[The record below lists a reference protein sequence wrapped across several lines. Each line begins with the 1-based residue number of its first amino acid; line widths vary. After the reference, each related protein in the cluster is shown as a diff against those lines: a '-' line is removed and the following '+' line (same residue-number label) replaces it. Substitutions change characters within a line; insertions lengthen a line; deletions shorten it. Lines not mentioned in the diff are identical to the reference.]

1 MPGRLFRR
9 IWYLLNRRR
18 LEQELER
25 EMAGHRAEMGEPR
38 RFGGALRLRE
48 QAADVW
54 GWGWLDDLWQDL
66 RYGLR
71 QLRRAPG
78 FALVA
83 ILTLAVGIG
92 ANATAF
98 GIVKTILLTELPV
111 PQPGTL
117 RQFAWKGLPRD
128 FSEATFRYL
137 QDHASGF
144 STLTC
149 ITDQST
155 TTLGRGDRYEQAR
168 VVRVS
173 GAFSRTF
180 ASTTAIGRSLTI
192 ADDRAGAP
200 PVAVLSYDAW
210 RRQFG
215 ADPSAAG
222 SVVTVDDV
230 PVTVVGVMPRGFS
243 TAVGRRPPDLWL
255 MMSAPIRQGAAAESS
270 PERTCRIIGRLS
282 PGRPEELTRQESEML
297 LRRSGL
303 PLPLDGEP
311 RRTRGIQQLQLAPVG
326 RGVDELR
333 LDEWAARPNNLAQI
347 GGALFLLLAVLV
359 VPCANVAA
367 MLLARA
373 FTRRQEIVARLA
385 LGASRARLVRQLLT
399 EGALLSVLAGAAGV
413 LLTWFSVS
421 YLGPPF
427 AVDPSVLA
435 VTAALCALATLVFAL
450 APALTATKGDLASR
464 VRESSAGTA
473 GRVRR
478 APGTV
483 LVAVQVLV
491 SCLLLAVAGLQA
503 RTLLSSTRLVAVD
516 PERVLLFETDPG
528 RATPAGYVEDAL
540 LRLQGLPGV
549 VSAAAM
555 SPYVRQVTL
564 CEKGEGRST
573 RQQTVWLHPI
583 SPGYFS
589 TLRIPMHRGRD
600 VAWRDSRTGRGVAV
614 INDALARAL
623 FGDADPVGRPLPIGE
638 CELVPV
644 AVSNGTVVYG
654 RRRPEDPGNELLEP
668 LTVVGVVADT
678 FNRAGVDYTS
688 DRGVA
693 PKMYLPYDQVPAPG
707 ASRGF
712 AVRAGGNAAALA
724 RPARQ
729 TMLQA
734 APGGM
739 VGAMYTQAEQLAR
752 GASGLRM
759 LTAVYVLLGLLA
771 TAQAAFGL
779 YGTISQ
785 FVSRRTAEIGLRM
798 VLGARAADV
807 VRLVIRQALA
817 PVVIGPLIGL
827 ACGPIVARVMR
838 AANLIGDPGW
848 GDLLAISGMVATLMV
863 MAFAASSAPV
873 WRVLRIDP
881 AAALREE

>member
-1 MPGRLFRR
+1 MLGRLLRR
-9 IWYLLNRRR
+9 FWFLLNRRR
-18 LEQELER
+18 LERELER
-25 EMAGHRAEMGEPR
+25 EMAAHRAEMGESR
-38 RFGGALRLRE
+38 RFGSALRLRE

-71 QLRRAPG
+71 QLWRAPG

-98 GIVKTILLTELPV
+98 GIVKTVLLTELPV

-117 RQFAWKGLPRD
+117 RQFAWNGLPRD

-144 STLTC
+144 SALTC
-149 ITDQST
+149 IADQST
-155 TTLGRGDRYEQAR
+155 ATLGRGDRYEQAR

-180 ASTTAIGRSLTI
+180 ASTTAIGRSLTV

-210 RRQFG
+210 RRRFA
-215 ADPSAAG
+215 ADPSAVG
-222 SVVTVDDV
+222 SVVTLDEV

-255 MMSAPIRQGAAAESS
+255 LMSAPIRPGAVGSS

-303 PLPLDGEP
+303 PLPLDREP
-311 RRTRGIQQLQLAPVG
+311 RRTRAIQKLQLAPVG

-333 LDEWAARPNNLAQI
+333 LYEWAARTNNLAQI

-373 FTRRQEIVARLA
+373 ITRRQEIVARLA
-385 LGASRARLVRQLLT
+385 LGASRGRLVRQLLT
-399 EGALLSVLAGAAGV
+399 EGALLSGLAGTAGV
-413 LLTWFSVS
+413 WLTWFFVS

-427 AVDPSVLA
+427 AMDPSVLA
-435 VTAALCALATLVFAL
+435 MTAALCALATLVFAL
-450 APALTATKGDLASR
+450 APALTATRGDLASR
-464 VRESSAGTA
+464 VRESSAGTM

-483 LVAVQVLV
+483 LVGVQVLV

-503 RTLLSSTRLVAVD
+503 RTLLSSTRLAAVD

-528 RATPAGYVEDAL
+528 RAAPAGYVEDAL
-540 LRLQGLPGV
+540 LRLHGLPGV
-549 VSAAAM
+549 VSAAAT

-564 CEKGEGRST
+564 CEKSEGRPI
-573 RQQTVWLHPI
+573 RQLELWLHPI

-589 TLRIPMHRGRD
+589 TLQIPMQRGRD
-600 VAWRDSRTGRGVAV
+600 MAWGDIRAGRGVAV
-614 INDALARAL
+614 INEALARAV
-623 FGDADPVGRPLPIGE
+623 FGGTDPVGRPFPFGE

-644 AVSNGTVVYG
+644 AVRNGTVVYG
-654 RRRPEDPGNELLEP
+654 PRRPEDGPGNGLLEP

-678 FNRAGVDYTS
+678 FNGAGVDYRS
-688 DRGVA
+688 DA
-693 PKMYLPYDQVPAPG
+693 PAMYLPYAQVPAAGG
-707 ASRGF
+707 ASMAF
-712 AVRAGGNAAALA
+712 AVRAGGNATALA

-729 TMLQA
+729 TMLEA
-734 APGGM
+734 APGGT
-739 VGAMYTQAEQLAR
+739 VGAMYSQAEQLAR
-752 GASGLRM
+752 ASSDLSM

-771 TAQAAFGL
+771 TGQAAFGL
-779 YGTISQ
+779 HGTLSQ
-785 FVSRRTAEIGLRM
+785 FVNRRTAEIGLRM
-798 VLGARAADV
+798 VLGARAPDV
-807 VRLVIRQALA
+807 VRLIIRQALT
-817 PVVIGPLIGL
+817 PVLIGL
-827 ACGPIVARVMR
+827 LLGLAGGPIVARVMR
-838 AANLIGDPGW
+838 AARLIGEPGW
-848 GDLLAISGMVATLMV
+848 GELLVVFASVSALVLTAL
-863 MAFAASSAPV
+863 AASSAPA
-873 WRVLRIDP
+873 WRVSRMDP